1 MGSQATQRHD
11 SHMTPTPHH
20 PQPQPN
26 TSHAIIT
33 QGILHNM
40 PHTQTVSM
48 LDVSLATNF
57 QNGGVSSRLIL
68 YWPDT
73 QTLFFPYYTTSDLQG
88 QTVSLLR
95 RKLSYLLTT
104 PLQYIFRAN
113 IIVCCH
119 VATLVG
125 KEEQAT
131 ESRLMITT
139 TSSLSQ
145 RLPTGGHFK
154 LSNRITLN
162 QPEENQPQQQ
172 NNVWGFERTVSE
184 LAFMTN

>member
-1 MGSQATQRHD
+1 MAVCFWIR
-11 SHMTPTPHH
+11 
-20 PQPQPN
+20 
-26 TSHAIIT
+26 
-33 QGILHNM
+33 
-40 PHTQTVSM
+40 
-48 LDVSLATNF
+48 F
-57 QNGGVSSRLIL
+57 CRLIL

-95 RKLSYLLTT
+95 RKLSYLLTS
-104 PLQYIFRAN
+104 PFQYIFQAQIWSEAS

-119 VATLVG
+119 VATLSG

-139 TSSLSQ
+139 TASPSQ

-162 QPEENQPQQQ
+162 QSEENQPQQQ
-172 NNVWGFERTVSE
+172 NNVWGFDRTVSE
-184 LAFMTN
+184 LAFMTNWTWP

>member
-1 MGSQATQRHD
+1 
-11 SHMTPTPHH
+11 
-20 PQPQPN
+20 
-26 TSHAIIT
+26 
-33 QGILHNM
+33 M

-48 LDVSLATNF
+48 LDVSLATDF
-57 QNGGVSSRLIL
+57 QNGGVFLNKSSRLIL

-73 QTLFFPYYTTSDLQG
+73 QTLFFPYYITFDLQG
-88 QTVSLLR
+88 QTVSLFR

-104 PLQYIFRAN
+104 PLQYIFRAKIWSKAN
-113 IIVCCH
+113 IIVCCL
-119 VATLVG
+119 VATLGG

-131 ESRLMITT
+131 ESRLMMTT

-172 NNVWGFERTVSE
+172 NNVWRFERTVSE
-184 LAFMTN
+184 LAFMTNWTWP